1 MTGALSVITGNLYC
15 FCWVHIF
22 PSAFFQTT
30 VFWEG
35 DQLVCEQLGEKRNR
49 GWRHWLEGDRL
60 HLVRKGPCSLPG
72 GWGGAQHKCCEL
84 LVNLGSLLPALLRLR
99 PSSSGA
105 MATSHKHPLP
115 GFKS

>member
-1 MTGALSVITGNLYC
+1 VAGALSVITGNLYC
-15 FCWVHIF
+15 FCWVHVF

-72 GWGGAQHKCCEL
+72 GWGGDTAQVL
-84 LVNLGSLLPALLRLR
+84 
-99 PSSSGA
+99 
-105 MATSHKHPLP
+105 
-115 GFKS
+115 